1 MVLLREIFGDGE
13 RDSMKGFCTNGMQGE
28 KWKML
33 IWWWFNARVGRRL
46 LWQWFYPSQCWGGKK
61 VSMVVVVLC
70 WPVLE

>member
-1 MVLLREIFGDGE
+1 
-13 RDSMKGFCTNGMQGE
+13 MQGE
-28 KWKML
+28 KWKMM
-33 IWWWFNARVGRRL
+33 IWWWLNARVGRRL